1 MDNTET
7 KICNKCKR
15 ELPITDFY
23 FRDKAKGIRRGT
35 CKYCHC
41 ANMKKRYDEK
51 RQQFVEIK
59 SKYSCAKCGDTR
71 VQVLDFHH
79 INPEEKDFTIGQIV
93 KNGTFTQ
100 EDIENEIDKCIPLCA
115 NCHREFHY
123 LEKNNNIT
131 IEQYL
136 ASN

>member
-23 FRDKAKGIRRGT
+23 FRDKTKGIRRGT

-59 SKYSCAKCGDTR
+59 SKYSCAKCRDTR
-71 VQVLDFHH
+71 
-79 INPEEKDFTIGQIV
+79 I
-93 KNGTFTQ
+93 
-100 EDIENEIDKCIPLCA
+100 
-115 NCHREFHY
+115 
-123 LEKNNNIT
+123 
-131 IEQYL
+131 
-136 ASN
+136 